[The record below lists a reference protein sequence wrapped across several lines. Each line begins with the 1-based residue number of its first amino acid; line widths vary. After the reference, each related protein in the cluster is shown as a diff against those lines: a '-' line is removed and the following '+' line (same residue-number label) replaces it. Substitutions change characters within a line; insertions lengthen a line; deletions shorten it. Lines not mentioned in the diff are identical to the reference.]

1 MALDRLLI
9 HFRALICQPIQQRL
23 ACETMVEPPKL
34 HCWLAFPFKN
44 FINISVLKLTCL
56 YQSLTWLKSFFP
68 GMNLTYLLVHA
79 GSFFFLIENV
89 AYGIQMNNLS
99 KKRKKK

>member
-1 MALDRLLI
+1 MALDCLLI

-23 ACETMVEPPKL
+23 ACETMVEPPTL
-34 HCWLAFPFKN
+34 HYWLAFRFKN

-56 YQSLTWLKSFFP
+56 HQRLKNFLP

-89 AYGIQMNNLS
+89 AYEIQMSNLS
-99 KKRKKK
+99 KKK